1 MIKSTYILAFG
12 LLFNQLVKPEVAA
25 ANPQRKSDKITPA
38 DTLAKAP
45 ANWFNLDPRDN
56 QVMGVSTEKAYEY
69 LKNRPSKTV
78 VVAVID
84 SGIDIEHEDLK
95 DKIWRNEKEIPGN
108 GKDDD
113 NNGYV
118 DDIHGWNFIGG
129 KDGRNVEHDTQE
141 LTRLYVQLR
150 DKFEG
155 PEGAKLQKKKKEKEN
170 FALYQKIKAEYE
182 KELQETQEQYSQFQQ
197 LQGAYQNATAILKNQ
212 LNKEDFTLEDL
223 VKLNSTNQQV
233 NQAKAIMLFMAEN
246 NFTKETFTEGED
258 YFINKLKYN
267 LNPNFNP
274 RDIVGDDYSNVKE
287 RNYGNSDVTG
297 AFADHGT
304 HVAGIIGANRT
315 NNLGI
320 KGIADN
326 VKIMVV
332 RAVPNGD
339 ERDKDIANAIYY
351 AVDNGAQVI
360 NMSFGKEYSPQK
372 EAVDAA
378 VKYAA
383 DKGVV
388 LVHAAGND
396 GKNIDQVKNYPSKIL
411 ANNKEVKNWIEVG
424 ASSFSGNGKLVGDF
438 SNYGKK
444 SVDVFAPGVDIN
456 STIPKQGYKENS
468 GTSMAA
474 PVTTG
479 VSALLLSYYPNLT
492 AVQVRDIIL
501 QSTYKPKDLKVIKP
515 GAEGDKASPVVL
527 SDLSVTGGIV
537 NAYEAV
543 KLAETISV
551 KQ

>member
-1 MIKSTYILAFG
+1 MKKSTYILAFG
-12 LLFNQLVKPEVAA
+12 LLFSQLVKPEAGIA
-25 ANPQRKSDKITPA
+25 RAHITGGKTFPA
-38 DTLAKAP
+38 DTVAGAP
-45 ANWFNLDPRDN
+45 DNWFNLDPNENR
-56 QVMGVSTEKAYEY
+56 VLGVSTEKAYEY

-78 VVAVID
+78 VVAIID

-95 DKIWRNEKEIPGN
+95 DKIWNNEKEIPGN
-108 GKDDD
+108 GQDDD
-113 NNGYV
+113 KNGYV

-129 KDGRNVEHDTQE
+129 KDGQNVEHDTQE

-155 PEGAKLQKKKKEKEN
+155 KGGAKRQKQRKEKQN
-170 FALYQKIKAEYE
+170 FALYQNIKVQYD
-182 KELQETQEQYSQFQQ
+182 KELKETEAQYSQFQQ
-197 LQGAYQNATAILKNQ
+197 LFGAFQNATTILRNH
-212 LNKEDFTLEDL
+212 LNKEDFTLEEL
-223 VKLNSTNQQV
+223 MKLNSTNQQV

-246 NFTKETFTEGED
+246 KFTKETFAEGED
-258 YFINKLKYN
+258 YFMNKLKYN
-267 LNPNFNP
+267 LNPNYNP
-274 RDIVGDDYSNVKE
+274 RNIVGDNYNNINEKH
-287 RNYGNSDVTG
+287 YGNNDVTG
-297 AFADHGT
+297 AFAEHGT

-326 VKIMVV
+326 IKIMVI

-339 ERDKDIANAIYY
+339 ERDKDVANAIYY
-351 AVDNGAQVI
+351 AVNNGAQVI
-360 NMSFGKEYSPQK
+360 NMSFGKEYSPDK

-378 VKYAA
+378 IKYAG
-383 DKGVV
+383 DKGVL

-396 GKNIDQVKNYPSKIL
+396 GKDIDQVKNYPSRII
-411 ANNKEVKNWIEVG
+411 APNKEVKGWIEVG
-424 ASSFSGNGKLVGDF
+424 ASSWGGNDKLVGEF

-456 STIPKQGYKENS
+456 STVPKQQYKSNS

-479 VSALLLSYYPNLT
+479 ISALLLSYYPNLT

-501 QSTYKPKDLKVIKP
+501 QSTLKYKDLKVNKP
-515 GAEGDKASPVVL
+515 GAEGDKPELVKL
-527 SDLSVTGGIV
+527 EDLSVTGGIV

-543 KLAETISV
+543 KLADSISG

>member
-12 LLFNQLVKPEVAA
+12 LLFNPFIKPEAA
-25 ANPQRKSDKITPA
+25 LARTTFTGGKTTPA

-45 ANWFNLDPRDN
+45 ANWFNLDPQEN

-84 SGIDIEHEDLK
+84 SGIDIAHEDLK

-108 GKDDD
+108 GQDDD
-113 NNGYV
+113 KNGYV

-155 PEGAKLQKKKKEKEN
+155 PGGAKLQKKRKEKEN
-170 FALYQKIKAEYE
+170 FALYQKIKADYE
-182 KELQETQEQYSQFQQ
+182 KELKETQDQYSQFQQ
-197 LQGAYQNATAILKNQ
+197 LQGAYENATAILKNQ

-223 VKLNSTNQQV
+223 QQLKSTNQQV

-258 YFINKLKYN
+258 YFMNKLKYN
-267 LNPNFNP
+267 LNLNYNP

-287 RNYGNSDVTG
+287 KHYGNNDVTG
-297 AFADHGT
+297 AFAEHGT

-326 VKIMVV
+326 VRIMVV

-339 ERDKDIANAIYY
+339 ERDKDVANAIYY

-396 GKNIDQVKNYPSKIL
+396 GKNIDQEKNYPSKVL
-411 ANNKEVKNWIEVG
+411 ANGKAVNNWIEVG
-424 ASSFSGNGKLVGDF
+424 ASSFSGSGKLVGNF

-474 PVTTG
+474 PVTSG
-479 VSALLLSYYPNLT
+479 VSALLLSYFPNLK
-492 AVQVRDIIL
+492 AEQVHDIIL
-501 QSTYKPKDLKVIKP
+501 QSAYKVQDLKVNKP
-515 GAEGDKASPVVL
+515 GAEGGKAEQVTL
-527 SDLSVTGGIV
+527 GELSVTGGVV

-543 KLAETISV
+543 KLAESLSN
-551 KQ
+551 K